1 MTALQGTVAITGAAG
16 GIGRALCTLLAE
28 AGCRLHL
35 IDRPESD
42 VLAFA
47 KEIGAS
53 ASDHSALDAAGAR
66 SALASVDGP
75 IHGFVH
81 LAGTMEDDPGL
92 GDDPA
97 VWERTI
103 ANNLRNAYD
112 FATAVG
118 ERLPEETMG
127 RLVFTSSLAF
137 RRGAVDAVAYSA
149 AKGGLVGLTRAL
161 ARRFKAQATVNA
173 LAPGIILTR
182 MPERV
187 IERRGERLLREIP
200 LGRFGDPR
208 EVATVIRFLL
218 SEDSSYITGQC
229 INVDGGQVMT

>member
-35 IDRPESD
+35 IDRAESD

-47 KEIGAS
+47 GEIGAS
-53 ASDHSALDAAGAR
+53 ASNHPVADAAGAR
-66 SALASVDGP
+66 SALAPVDGP

-81 LAGTMEDDPGL
+81 LAGTMEDDPEL

-97 VWERTI
+97 VWDRCM
-103 ANNLRNAYD
+103 ADNLRNAYD

-118 ERLPEETMG
+118 ERLPEGTMG

-161 ARRFKAQATVNA
+161 ARRFKEQATVNA